1 MRKCFITCSTLPNA
15 ALKKLLVRIQTAEM
29 HDKASA
35 GIIKLDTAHGIMEKY
50 CADTVMT
57 AGTIEKPGL

>member
-1 MRKCFITCSTLPNA
+1 
-15 ALKKLLVRIQTAEM
+15 M

-50 CADTVMT
+50 CADTVIT
-57 AGTIEKPGL
+57 AGTMEKPGL